1 MHKNRSQID
10 VFLIWFFIVLI
21 LYHKNRL
28 SINICSISAT
38 HSCACF
44 FIAIPYLSTLS
55 FDNVHSSWK
64 RFSIYDFIPFL
75 LFIFY
80 RKVLLIFA
88 LYYDCP
94 FSNDK
99 ITALK
104 IKHSLAFRLLSIPTS
119 LTYNQLVHRLLS
131 SKIFSSGYP
140 YNGIHF
146 PCNMF
151 CCPMTAI
158 LQTDSV

>member
-1 MHKNRSQID
+1 M
-10 VFLIWFFIVLI
+10 

-55 FDNVHSSWK
+55 YDNVHSSWK
-64 RFSIYDFIPFL
+64 RFSIYDFIYFVHFL
-75 LFIFY
+75 ERYFLYLHYTTITHFSKGKII
-80 RKVLLIFA
+80 VL
-88 LYYDCP
+88 
-94 FSNDK
+94 K
-99 ITALK
+99 T
-104 IKHSLAFRLLSIPTS
+104 KHSLVFRLLSISTS
-119 LTYNQLVHRLLS
+119 LTYNRLAHRLPS

-146 PCNMF
+146 PCNTF